1 MKSLKAILY
10 VILLMLLLCF
20 AYFCIAGC
28 NRTVKNV
35 VTTHDT
41 IIEVHFLH
49 DTTNVQ
55 HTARDTVYVGHRDT
69 IRTYKV
75 YHDSI
80 LVRDSVY
87 VKEKGDS
94 VYIYKEKWNTRVD
107 IRHDT
112 VYKAKADTVYKCITD
127 TQYIY
132 RAVSSADSLKQSTDK
147 QHEIVKQKRFW
158 WSWGKWVTIALLIAL
173 SCGIVWFIRKKGL

>member
-10 VILLMLLLCF
+10 VILLMLALCF
-20 AYFCIAGC
+20 AYFCVAGC

-55 HTARDTVYVGHRDT
+55 HTAHDTVYVGRRDT

-75 YHDSI
+75 YHDSVEI
-80 LVRDSVY
+80 RDSIFI
-87 VKEKGDS
+87 KEKGDS
-94 VYIYKEKWNTRVD
+94 VYVYKEKWNTRID

-147 QHEIVKQKRFW
+147 QHEIVKQKRSW
-158 WSWGKWVTIALLIAL
+158 WSWGKYLIPLAIFAGAFFL
-173 SCGIVWFIRKKGL
+173 IKYLRKQ